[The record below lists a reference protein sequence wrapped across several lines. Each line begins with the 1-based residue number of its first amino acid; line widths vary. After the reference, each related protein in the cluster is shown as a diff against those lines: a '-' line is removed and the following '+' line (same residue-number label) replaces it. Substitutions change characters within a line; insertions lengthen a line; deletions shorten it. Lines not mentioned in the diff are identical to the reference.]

1 MNFRLVKELFQM
13 AREQAPSIIFI
24 DEIDAICGQRSDNEN
39 DAIRRLKTELLIR
52 MSELE
57 NVEGVLVLAAT
68 NR

>member
-1 MNFRLVKELFQM
+1 VKELFQM
-13 AREQAPSIIFI
+13 AKEQAPSIIFI
-24 DEIDAICGQRSDNEN
+24 DEIDAICGQRTDNEN